1 MCTSCVSTAEA
12 VVITG
17 AAGIT
22 VVQGAAR
29 RLADALAGRHPAER
43 AQEAWDANAAFARS
57 LGLDP
62 AAVLGD
68 RPVVPAAEVA
78 PGRTSGSGLVVALG

>member
-17 AAGIT
+17 TAGIT
-22 VVQGAAR
+22 AVQSAAR
-29 RLADALAGRHPAER
+29 RLADALAGRHPVER

-68 RPVVPAAEVA
+68 RPVAPVPDVVPAQV
-78 PGRTSGSGLVVALG
+78 SGTGLVVALG